1 MLVTAENISKRL
13 NNFHLDQI
21 SMELPAGYIC
31 GLIGPNGA
39 GKTTFLHVLLGL
51 FKPDYGNLRIA
62 DMNYSQQESA
72 VHEMTGTVLAEDL
85 YEDSMT
91 LRQNGNTFG
100 KYYHEYSP
108 DILDQYLTRFGL
120 EGKRKYDSLS
130 RGEKLKFQ
138 LAFAL
143 SHNARLLILDE
154 PAANFDPD
162 FRKEFFMILKEFIA
176 DGTRSVILSTHL
188 TEDLERWADYILYLE
203 KGKEIFYGD
212 IETLRDSYRILTGE
226 AYKLRLLDKDVM
238 IHMEEGTFGAQ
249 ALVRHR
255 WKYPYDKSLT
265 VTIPTI
271 EELMY
276 FMSKREKRAC

>member
-1 MLVTAENISKRL
+1 MLVTADNVSKRL
-13 NNFHLDQI
+13 NSFHLDQI

-51 FKPDYGNLRIA
+51 FKPDYGRLEIA
-62 DMNYSQQESA
+62 GMNYHEQESTI
-72 VHEMTGTVLAEDL
+72 HEMTGTVLAEDL

-100 KYYHEYSP
+100 KYYREYSS
-108 DILDQYLTRFGL
+108 DLLDHYLTRFGL
-120 EGKRKYDSLS
+120 EEKRKYHSLS
-130 RGEKLKFQ
+130 KGEKLKFQ

-154 PAANFDPD
+154 PAANFDPH
-162 FRKEFFMILKEFIA
+162 FRKEFFQVLKEFIE

-203 KGKEIFYGD
+203 KGREIFYGD
-212 IETLRDSYRILTGE
+212 IETLRDSYRILIGE
-226 AYKLRLLDKDVM
+226 AYKLRLLDKDVL
-238 IHMEEGTFGAQ
+238 IHMEEGDYGAR

-265 VTIPTI
+265 VTVPTI

-276 FMSKREKRAC
+276 FMGKRR